1 MKTKKHVVVLDHF
14 DSFTYNLVTELRKL
28 GARVTVLRTNSE
40 INEVLQKKPTHL
52 VLSPGPGHPKEVTLF
67 QEALTCLK
75 EHIPIFG
82 VCLGHQA
89 IALHFGASVLKC
101 KETMH
106 GKVSSVLHNSEGIFK
121 AIYLDRFEVCR
132 YHSLAIE
139 EKSIQPGTLLQT
151 AWSDDGTIMG
161 IASKKY
167 PHVVGV
173 QFHPESYFTENG
185 TKILANFLSLSV

>member
-1 MKTKKHVVVLDHF
+1 MKNKKHVVVLDHF
-14 DSFTYNLVTELRKL
+14 DSFTYNLVTLLQKL
-28 GARVTVLRTNSE
+28 GAKVTVLRTNSE
-40 INEVLQKKPTHL
+40 MREVCRENPTHL

-67 QEALTCLK
+67 QEALTHFK

-89 IALHFGASVLKC
+89 IGLHFGASVVKC

-106 GKVSSVLHNSEGIFK
+106 GKVSSILHNSEGVFK
-121 AIYLDRFEVCR
+121 TIVSDRFEVCR

-139 EKSIQPGTLLQT
+139 EKSIQSETLLQT

-161 IASKKY
+161 VASKRY

-185 TKILANFLSLSV
+185 TLILANFLSLSV